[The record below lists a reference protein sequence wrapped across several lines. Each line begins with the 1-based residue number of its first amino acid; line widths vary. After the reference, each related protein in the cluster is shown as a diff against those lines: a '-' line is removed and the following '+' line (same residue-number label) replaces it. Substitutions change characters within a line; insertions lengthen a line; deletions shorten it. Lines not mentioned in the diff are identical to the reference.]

1 MMRYPAGGGMN
12 AAARARREAVRRQ
25 AAGMFEQSRA
35 TVQIASELRV
45 SEKSVREWRRKWLA
59 GGTAALASAGFGG
72 ADCKLSAEQQ
82 KHLAGMLDEGP
93 VVHGWDDA
101 RWTLARV
108 AEVIERRFEV
118 GYTLRGVSY
127 LLHRMGYSL
136 QVPARRAVE
145 RDPEAITTWQRKRWP
160 AVKG

>member
-1 MMRYPAGGGMN
+1 MDRLPTG
-12 AAARARREAVRRQ
+12 E
-25 AAGMFEQSRA
+25 
-35 TVQIASELRV
+35 IASELRV
-45 SEKSVREWRRKWLA
+45 SEKSVREWRRRWIA
-59 GGTAALASAGFGG
+59 GGARALASAGPGG
-72 ADCKLSAEQQ
+72 ADCKLTAQQ
-82 KHLAGMLDEGP
+82 QRQLVGFLDEGP

-108 AEVIERRFEV
+108 AELIRRHFGV

-145 RDPEAITTWQRKRWP
+145 RDERAIAAWRRRRWP

>member
-1 MMRYPAGGGMN
+1 MSKAPPPKPTDSELEILHVLWQHGP
-12 AAARARREAVRRQ
+12 
-25 AAGMFEQSRA
+25 A
-35 TVQIASELRV
+35 TVRTINDNLSHRRRV
-45 SEKSVREWRRKWLA
+45 
-59 GGTAALASAGFGG
+59 
-72 ADCKLSAEQQ
+72 
-82 KHLAGMLDEGP
+82 
-93 VVHGWDDA
+93 
-101 RWTLARV
+101 
-108 AEVIERRFEV
+108 EV

>member
-1 MMRYPAGGGMN
+1 MN
-12 AAARARREAVRRQ
+12 MAARARREAVRRQ
-25 AAGMFEQSRA
+25 AASMFEQSRS

-45 SEKSVREWRRKWLA
+45 PEKSVREWRRRWAA
-59 GGTAALASAGFGG
+59 GGTAALASSGPGG
-72 ADCKLSAEQQ
+72 SDCKLDVGQQ
-82 KHLAGMLDEGP
+82 KQLAEMLDEGP
-93 VVHGWDDA
+93 VAYGWADA
-101 RWTLARV
+101 RWTLVRV
-108 AEVIERRFEV
+108 AEVIERRFGV

-145 RDPEAITTWQRKRWP
+145 RDAEAVATWQRKRWP

>member
-1 MMRYPAGGGMN
+1 MN
-12 AAARARREAVRRQ
+12 MAARARREAVRQQ
-25 AAGMFEQSRA
+25 AAVMFEQSRPTA
-35 TVQIASELRV
+35 QIASELRV
-45 SEKSVREWRRKWLA
+45 SEKSIREWRRRWAA
-59 GGTAALASAGFGG
+59 GGTVALASSGPGG
-72 ADCKLSAEQQ
+72 SDCKLDGDQQ
-82 KHLAGMLDEGP
+82 KRLAVMLDKGP
-93 VVHGWDDA
+93 VAHGWVDA

-108 AEVIERRFEV
+108 AELIERSFGV

-145 RDPEAITTWQRKRWP
+145 RDPEAIATWQRRRWP

>member
-1 MMRYPAGGGMN
+1 MN
-12 AAARARREAVRRQ
+12 AAARARREAVREQ
-25 AAGMFEQSRA
+25 AAAMFEESMP
-35 TVQIASELRV
+35 TVRIASELRV
-45 SEKSVREWRRKWLA
+45 SEKSVREWRRRWTV
-59 GGTAALASAGFGG
+59 GGIAALASSGPGG
-72 ADCKLSAEQQ
+72 SDCKLDDEQQ
-82 KHLAGMLDEGP
+82 EQLAGMLDEGP

-108 AEVIERRFEV
+108 AEVIQRRFGV

-145 RDPEAITTWQRKRWP
+145 RDEQAIQTWHRRRWP